1 MHYQIFIP
9 NQTGGTNL
17 LESVGLADHVEGA
30 ECRQVNA
37 GSGPH
42 ELGGTLFAWPRAGQP
57 WGVNDEKQTWIPC
70 AEYHVGVWND
80 SPPVPGDLLR
90 RRPHRGAY
98 CKLGDGNQWL
108 IPSVHQL
115 PRNVVFLPDGTTTFE
130 IKNEYL
136 SLFDAAEYWGIRFG
150 ARGAEISFI
159 EIADFCIALLQLNYR
174 IPPELT
180 GHLRLFD
187 TQNLAEPMSAFLGIN
202 LSLEI
207 NAEVPSG
214 E

>member
-9 NQTGGTNL
+9 SQTGGTNL

-108 IPSVHQL
+108 IPAWQQL
-115 PRNVVFLPDGTTTFE
+115 PRNVVLLPDGTTTLE
-130 IKNEYL
+130 VKPKYL
-136 SLFDAAEYWGIRFG
+136 PLWEAAEYWGRKFG
-150 ARGAEISFI
+150 GVSSPFSFL
-159 EIADFCIALLQLNYR
+159 ELSNFCILLLRLNYR
-174 IPPELT
+174 IAPELT
-180 GHLRLFD
+180 GHLELFD
-187 TQNLAEPMSAFLGIN
+187 TENLAEPLGTFLGVEISLGIN
-202 LSLEI
+202 S
-207 NAEVPSG
+207 EVPSV
-214 E
+214 